1 MKNLKSL
8 LTALM
13 IAGSLTAFSS
23 PIETKVYRSITANY
37 DLSFTKIVVEDG
49 IDLVVYENA
58 TSNMQFDGKKEDI
71 AKVDWKVKNGVLYLR
86 SKRGSLKNKVLVT
99 LDVSDL
105 KSISINGNSMVR
117 SLGILSTP
125 QLDVYMKGECF
136 VAIRNLGDINVINTD
151 ETEMDVR
158 ESSGN
163 LSIR

>member
-1 MKNLKSL
+1 MKK
-8 LTALM
+8 LTGLFTAVL
-13 IAGSLTAFSS
+13 IAASLTAFST
-23 PIETKVYRSITANY
+23 PIETKAYKTTVSNY

-71 AKVDWKVKNGVLYLR
+71 AKVDWKVKNGVLYLK

-99 LDVSDL
+99 LDVTDL
-105 KSISINGNSMVR
+105 QSITINGSSMVR

-125 QLDVYMKGECF
+125 HLDVYMKGECF

-151 ETEMDVR
+151 DAEMDVR